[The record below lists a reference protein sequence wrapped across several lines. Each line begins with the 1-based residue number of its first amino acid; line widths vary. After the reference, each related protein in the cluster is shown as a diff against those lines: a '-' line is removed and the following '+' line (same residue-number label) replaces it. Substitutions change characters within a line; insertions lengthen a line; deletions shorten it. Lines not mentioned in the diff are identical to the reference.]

1 MNKSFFFVGIIIL
14 QLCSSLV
21 FAGGPL
27 VIEGPDG
34 NTAVTYQNPNITLH
48 VESGDLGTLSN
59 LDADA
64 ILKEAFDLWN
74 TVNTSTVNLIFDEDA
89 LINVDIDISNF
100 DQYIPSIDG
109 TIFNGDDGLNPI
121 VYDSDGAIID
131 AFFGENAS
139 DDIAGFAASIFNLNG
154 SYFNEGYAV
163 ISGKQLDPATTEFK
177 LLIAHEIGHFFGL
190 DHTQANISN
199 QETDLGFPLA
209 CSTSAREN
217 YPLMYPFIC
226 RDVETLHLDDISALS
241 ALYPTDSTDPATYI
255 NNNFGIIEGRFVDE
269 SGNAILGANIWAEN
283 ITTGETISIVSDYL
297 KQCNGYYKLVLPPGD
312 YTLHANSINELF
324 NGGSSV
330 GPYAF
335 DLSDKSFVD
344 PHPIAEVTYQGV
356 DDSADEIITVSTGQT
371 TTINF
376 SITGSD
382 PVIINDSSDLCSAIV
397 ISDSSSGSSGT
408 SYITL
413 LLLLSFLL
421 LARYLDTFFVMTVG
435 WARFFAHAERP
446 ANTWAKKPAHPTKT

>member
-1 MNKSFFFVGIIIL
+1 MNKSFFFFSIIIL

-27 VIEGPDG
+27 VIEGSDG
-34 NTAVTYQNPNITLH
+34 NTAVTYENPNITLH
-48 VESGDLGTLSN
+48 VESGDLNATVDN
-59 LDADA
+59 AAAYD
-64 ILKEAFDLWN
+64 ILLEAFNLWN
-74 TVNTSTVNLIFDEDA
+74 GVTTSTIDLDINLTA
-89 LINVDIDISNF
+89 LENEPDIDSSNF
-100 DQYIPSIDG
+100 DQYIPSLDG
-109 TIFNGDDGLNPI
+109 TIFHADDGLNPI

-139 DDIAGFAASIFNLNG
+139 DDIVGFAASIFNLNG
-154 SYFNEGYAV
+154 SFFNEGYAV

-190 DHTQANISN
+190 DHTQVNISN

-241 ALYPTDSTDPATYI
+241 ALYPTANINDS
-255 NNNFGIIEGRFVDE
+255 FGILQGNFVDE
-269 SGNAILGANIWAEN
+269 SGYAILGANIWAQN
-283 ITTGETISIVSDYL
+283 TTTGEAISIVSDYL
-297 KQCNGYYKLVLPPGD
+297 KQGNGFYKMYLPPGN

-330 GPYAF
+330 GPYAY
-335 DLSDKSFVD
+335 DLSDKSFVA
-344 PHPIAEVTYQGV
+344 PHPIPEVTYQSN
-356 DDSADEIITVSTGQT
+356 DPTIDISSNQT
-371 TTINF
+371 LNIVF
-376 SITGSD
+376 SITGND
-382 PVIINDSSDLCSAIV
+382 AVLINPPAE
-397 ISDSSSGSSGT
+397 SSGSSGT

-413 LLLLSFLL
+413 LLLLSLLL
-421 LARYLDTFFVMTVG
+421 LARYTDILNRYRKRIVSTTKVG
-435 WARFFAHAERP
+435 H
-446 ANTWAKKPAHPTKT
+446 